1 MLTRIRLAAAILLT
15 ASITMGVYSVL
26 VLARPEPQQIFSL
39 RKVTFNH
46 EVDPS
51 YYVEASDPLDPPL
64 QQAMQ
69 QMDAREYVKLY
80 GTEDT
85 LLWQMITERKL
96 IKYNETFYY
105 FDWGSGEEVMLRASY
120 PTNDPTND
128 PIEAVE
134 PMDPWLKDAV
144 MPLGTHVMIHG
155 SENSVLVQMEKQHK
169 ALKYENVYYDIYI
182 RSFVDYKPPKST
194 IDTPMLTIPTGWAG
208 LGLCWLFLG
217 LLKLKKK
224 NIE

>member
-1 MLTRIRLAAAILLT
+1 LATIVLVVA
-15 ASITMGVYSVL
+15 TMGMIFYSGF
-26 VLARPEPQQIFSL
+26 VLAQPDPQQIFSL

-46 EVDPS
+46 EVDSS

-64 QQAMQ
+64 QQAIQ
-69 QMDAREYVKLY
+69 QMDDREYVKLY

-96 IKYNETFYY
+96 IKYNDTFYY

-120 PTNDPTND
+120 PTNDP
-128 PIEAVE
+128 IEAVE

-144 MPLGTHVMIHG
+144 LPLGTHVMIHG

-169 ALKYENVYYDIYI
+169 ALKYENAYYDIYI